1 MQTSVY
7 ASDTW
12 LPDSYSQILPS
23 DNTDMFL
30 QVKSTPITG
39 FPGDPQ
45 IVPFWDVVSRGKKV
59 CESAEVQPVTPGPTD
74 IGIIMYTSGS
84 TGKFGLVQQD

>member
-1 MQTSVY
+1 MNRFVISFLEILQTK
-7 ASDTW
+7 
-12 LPDSYSQILPS
+12 P
-23 DNTDMFL
+23 
-30 QVKSTPITG
+30 TPTAG

-59 CESAEVQPVTPGPTD
+59 CESPEVQPVTPGPTD

-84 TGKFGLVQQD
+84 TGRLRVCGPTGLGPKMET

>member
-1 MQTSVY
+1 MSVFVILFLEIPQTK
-7 ASDTW
+7 
-12 LPDSYSQILPS
+12 P
-23 DNTDMFL
+23 
-30 QVKSTPITG
+30 TPTAG

-59 CESAEVQPVTPGPTD
+59 CESPEVQPITPGPTD

-84 TGKFGLVQQD
+84 TGRLRDGGPTGWGPKMAI

>member
-1 MQTSVY
+1 MTFDSLNMIRFV
-7 ASDTW
+7 
-12 LPDSYSQILPS
+12 LP
-23 DNTDMFL
+23 

-39 FPGDPQ
+39 FPGDPS

-59 CESAEVQPVTPGPTD
+59 SESAEVQPVTPGPTD

-84 TGKFGLVQQD
+84 TGMLSWSLPRDLIRPNFELI

>member
-1 MQTSVY
+1 MRPVIRICLFQT
-7 ASDTW
+7 
-12 LPDSYSQILPS
+12 
-23 DNTDMFL
+23 
-30 QVKSTPITG
+30 KSTPVAG

-59 CESAEVQPVTPGPTD
+59 CESPEVQPVTPGPTD

-84 TGKFGLVQQD
+84 TGTLPGGPTGFEPKIAYSFVKKLPPKTMF